1 MRTFDSKSTLLK
13 MTQFSKR
20 KKLTLSD
27 YINGIQSGDR
37 IILSRAITL
46 IESTSPK
53 HIKLAQEIISECL
66 KLKSK
71 SRRIGITGAPGVG
84 KSTFIEQL
92 GTQLIEKGHQV
103 AVLAVDPSSQ
113 ISKGSIL
120 GDKTRMD
127 ALSTNPKA
135 YIRPSPAGTSLGG
148 VAQKTRET
156 IILCEAAGYDTILI
170 ETVGVGQ
177 SEIIVHSMVDF
188 FMLLLLPGAGDEL
201 QGIKRGIVE
210 MADIAIVNKADGDQ
224 DPLVKQTVASY
235 RNALHLFQ
243 AKSSNWIT
251 KVNACSALENR
262 GIDDVIIEIENY
274 FTLTTE
280 NDFLDTNRQN
290 QAKFWFKET
299 LQSLFQMRIFDDIE
313 IQKKYQSIENTV
325 IHGKLSPFLAAQNL
339 VDFIFRR

>member
-1 MRTFDSKSTLLK
+1 

-20 KKLTLSD
+20 KKPTLSE
-27 YINGIQSGDR
+27 YINGIQSGNR
-37 IILSRAITL
+37 ILLSRAITL

-53 HIKLAQEIISECL
+53 HVKLAQEIISECL

-113 ISKGSIL
+113 VSKGSIL

-127 ALSTNPKA
+127 TLSTNPKA

-148 VAQKTRET
+148 VARKTRET

-177 SEIIVHSMVDF
+177 SETIVHSMVDF
-188 FMLLLLPGAGDEL
+188 FILLLLPGAGDEL

-210 MADIAIVNKADGDQ
+210 MADFAIVNKADGDR

-243 AKSSNWIT
+243 AKSSNWVT

-262 GIDDVIIEIENY
+262 GIDKVINEIENY
-274 FTLTTE
+274 FKLINE
-280 NDFLDTNRQN
+280 NDFINVNRQN

-299 LQSLFQMRIFDDIE
+299 LQSLFETQIFENMD
-313 IQKKYQSIENTV
+313 IQKRYNLLEQKV
-325 IHGKLSPFLAAQNL
+325 LDGKISPFLGAQE
-339 VDFIFRR
+339 VIDFVFKK